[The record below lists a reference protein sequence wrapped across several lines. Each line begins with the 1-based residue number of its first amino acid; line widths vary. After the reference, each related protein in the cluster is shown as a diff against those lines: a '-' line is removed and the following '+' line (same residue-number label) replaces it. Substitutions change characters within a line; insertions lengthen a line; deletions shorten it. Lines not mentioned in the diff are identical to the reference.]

1 MFFRF
6 SLVFSSLVIYILC
19 LPREARNE
27 FAYIVSF
34 PYVSQFVSELLRSTC
49 TARSFLLFFFLV
61 INYEQTI
68 VIAHTQ
74 SVTVCFGYRPIF
86 FPSLFVFFMSLI
98 LMLPFSC
105 VIVDGEKTNDYSS
118 PNSGF
123 CGVVVWSKNL
133 SNCRCEFIKIWM
145 LPTSGRAR
153 YNSTQLIIYRTMMT
167 FIRFRSINCDWDEVW
182 SSTEH
187 PFRSMIPFFSI
198 PLNVFSLGFSFGKAQ
213 LYFVWGRFFL
223 LFHTNIIDEMFG
235 T

>member
-27 FAYIVSF
+27 FAYIVRF
-34 PYVSQFVSELLRSTC
+34 RMFLNLCRNYFAALALHVRS
-49 TARSFLLFFFLV
+49 SFFFLV

-133 SNCRCEFIKIWM
+133 SNCRYEFFKIWM
-145 LPTSGRAR
+145 QPTSGRAR
-153 YNSTQLIIYRTMMT
+153 SYDITVHN
-167 FIRFRSINCDWDEVW
+167 
-182 SSTEH
+182 
-187 PFRSMIPFFSI
+187 
-198 PLNVFSLGFSFGKAQ
+198 
-213 LYFVWGRFFL
+213 
-223 LFHTNIIDEMFG
+223 
-235 T
+235 